1 MPNGAEAI
9 LENLKKLQRI
19 PPGTP
24 KFLETQK
31 EIMKLVKKLSSKE
44 RKGLRD
50 KVERMRSDI
59 RIYRPSYYT
68 PDYFRILTVL
78 SQRLTERDYETI
90 KKEIEENFEEIEKSF
105 ESSHFPRYPSSY
117 IKKLRALVMEAIRE
131 EDIEEKEVKK
141 LRKAVEKMV
150 ERIKKYEY
158 ENITIEVSASRIR
171 VNSLF
176 TVGANRSEWSIELIS
191 PKLEYGGRSFLKRRV
206 LAYITKE
213 QRPLSRPEIEEGVG
227 KKIRY
232 FGHIV
237 QSLVRKYLILPIP
250 GENKYELTGTG
261 ERVGEVYIELID
273 EGDEED

>member
-1 MPNGAEAI
+1 MPDAAEVI
-9 LENLKKLQRI
+9 LGNLKKLQRI

-31 EIMKLVKKLSSKE
+31 DIMKQVKKLDSKQ
-44 RKGLRD
+44 RKSLRD

-78 SQRLTERDYETI
+78 AQKLSERDYQTI

-105 ESSHFPRYPSSY
+105 EKNHFARYPSSY
-117 IKKLRALVMEAIRE
+117 IKRLRSLVMESSRE
-131 EDIEEKEVKK
+131 DDISKKEVRG
-141 LRKAVEKMV
+141 LSESVEEMV
-150 ERIKKYEY
+150 ERIKEYEY
-158 ENITIEVSASRIR
+158 ENVTIEVSTSRIR
-171 VNSLF
+171 VKSLF
-176 TVGANRSEWSIELIS
+176 TVGTNRNEWSIELIS

-213 QRPLSRPEIEEGVG
+213 GKPLSRPEIEEGVG

-273 EGDEED
+273 EGDD